1 MGLLHYSNL
10 EDHRSD
16 ILLERTFYGL
26 RPFNDFLMGQKRFLE
41 SDKAVKFIG
50 WEKIKSDDK
59 GIWIQLA
66 EVPSLKLNLDSLL
79 KIFLDE
85 SVLEVYEI
93 DIPED
98 KQRINFNNQ
107 NKITVLEH
115 DSDTEA
121 ICVERLP
128 KKELIAIRPNTYQIN
143 CQLKALG
150 KLRDEPAPAHRPLL
164 KLFESTGHASW
175 LHQNEFNQELVKGQ
189 WKILTDETRPG
200 TKEQRAFVVKALST
214 PDFALL
220 EGPPGSGKTTVICEL
235 IRLLCEQGKRVLL
248 CASTHVAVD
257 NVLERI
263 MDDGNE
269 GRDEIIPIRIGDA
282 GNVSEKIKDYQFGNF
297 IKTERRRI
305 LSEIQK
311 SKSPT
316 PSQLMLKNELNNGSS
331 EILERLVLDS
341 ANLICGTTIGILQ
354 HPDIKGENY
363 GTPQFDFMIIDEAS
377 KTTFQEFLVPAL
389 LAKRWVLVGDPMQ
402 LSPYVDD
409 DALSANIEVALPEE
423 YQRNAC
429 LDVFLA
435 GQNDIRRAVYT
446 IASTDNAP
454 EKQFYQEQT
463 KAHNVACFD
472 ADTNAKEELPYG
484 DIIVGSVKS
493 INANKN
499 CLPLDVANVRGI
511 GIDDQIIRE
520 VASWADKCSVESTTW
535 ENEIA
540 WRISR
545 LYEQRF
551 SKSFL
556 SDNSESRTVKRLTD
570 DIEKLMPV
578 LSKEKVHSSIESIR
592 KVALPSVLES
602 LKKGFERDKRQR
614 NGTALTDGL
623 PESVCRDRSEKL
635 MYQHRM
641 HPDISA
647 FSHVHFYE
655 EEALHSPEDMVAK
668 RTWQYGGFPG
678 KNAIWLDL
686 KGRAAGNNSNRTEA
700 EEIVTE
706 LRKFDEW
713 AQKNAKED
721 GGAWEVALLTFYRG
735 QEREIRN
742 QIRRWT
748 GNLNGFRYFKRGEKN
763 TPYLEIQICTVD
775 RFQGH
780 EADMVLL
787 SFVKNH
793 PTSFLESPNRLN
805 VALTRARY
813 QVVVVGDRKAMQR
826 SDSFVG
832 KLASKLIWEQR
843 ISSSSPKKKQ
853 PQQRGRR

>member
-10 EDHRSD
+10 ERHRPD
-16 ILLERTFYGL
+16 ILLEKAFYGL

-41 SDKAVKFIG
+41 SDKAVKYIG
-50 WEKIKSDDK
+50 WERIKSDDNQ
-59 GIWIQLA
+59 IWIQLI
-66 EVPSLKLNLDSLL
+66 EVPSLKLNIDSLL

-85 SVLEVYEI
+85 SVLDVYEI
-93 DIPED
+93 DIPKD
-98 KQRINFNNQ
+98 KQRIIFNNQ
-107 NKITVLEH
+107 NKIAVIEH

-128 KKELIAIRPNTYQIN
+128 EKEVIAIRPNTYQIS

-164 KLFESTGHASW
+164 KLFESTDHASW
-175 LHQNEFNQELVKGQ
+175 LQQNEFNQELVKGQ
-189 WKILTDETRPG
+189 WNILTDETRPG
-200 TKEQRAFVVKALST
+200 TKEQRSFVVKALST

-235 IRLLCEQGKRVLL
+235 IRLLCEQGKRILL

-263 MDDGNE
+263 MDESNE
-269 GRDEIIPIRIGDA
+269 KRDEIIPIRIGDT

-311 SKSPT
+311 SKSRT
-316 PSQLMLKNELNNGSS
+316 RSQLMLKNELNNGSS

-363 GTPQFDFMIIDEAS
+363 GTPKFDFMIIDEAS

-409 DALSANIEVALPEE
+409 DALSANIEVALPDE

-435 GQNDIRRAVYT
+435 GQNDVRKAVYT
-446 IASTDNAP
+446 VASTESAT
-454 EKQFYQEQT
+454 EKQFYQEQA
-463 KAHNVACFD
+463 KSQNVGCID
-472 ADTNAKEELPYG
+472 VDYDLPDIMPYG
-484 DIIVGSVKS
+484 DIIVGSAKN

-499 CLPLDVANVRGI
+499 NLPLDVANIRGVA
-511 GIDDQIIRE
+511 IDAQIKRE
-520 VASWADKCSVESTTW
+520 VAAWADKCSVEPTTW

-556 SDNSESRTVKRLTD
+556 SDNSQSRTVKRLTD
-570 DIEKLMPV
+570 DIDKLMPV
-578 LSKEKVHSSIESIR
+578 ISKEKVSSSIESIR

-602 LKKGFERDKRQR
+602 LKIGFERDKRQR
-614 NGTALTDGL
+614 SGTALTDGL
-623 PESVCRDRSEKL
+623 PEIVYRDRSKKL

-647 FSHVHFYE
+647 FSHVHFYQK
-655 EEALHSPEDMVAK
+655 EALHSPEDMAEK

-678 KNAIWLDL
+678 NNVIWLDL
-686 KGRAAGNNSNRTEA
+686 KGRASGNNSNRIEA
-700 EEIVTE
+700 EKIVNE

-713 AQKNAKED
+713 AQKNTKEN

-748 GNLNGFRYFKRGEKN
+748 GNFNGFRYFKRGEKN

-780 EADMVLL
+780 EADMVFL

-813 QVVVVGDRKAMQR
+813 QLVVVGDRKAMQR

-832 KLASKLIWEQR
+832 KLANELIWEQR
-843 ISSSSPKKKQ
+843 I
-853 PQQRGRR
+853 